1 MTEKSDEQKKPRL
14 ELKKTFDAGKIKQSF
29 SHGRSRSVSV
39 EVKKKR
45 FFAEKNIIS
54 SEESKQKYSNLDDDN
69 RTNNSNVEN
78 PSSKTSSEKIIKK
91 ESEASELKTNT
102 SPTERIE
109 TKDGKKKYQKNIPN
123 KELEQP
129 EEQNK
134 KLSNFK
140 LIKVPKKMEDRR
152 KGKLTISEALDD
164 NNEKVRSLA
173 AVKRAREKAKL
184 RLNQVSEPKDLQKEK
199 KKRDIIIPDF
209 IAVNE
214 LGSRLAEKNSDVIKV
229 LMKLGVMA
237 TINQTIDG
245 DTAELVVIEFGHT
258 PKRVSE
264 SDVEIGLSGEKDL
277 DDEMVSRAPVVT
289 IMGHVDHGKT
299 SLLDAIREKK
309 VTQSEAGGITQH
321 IGAYMVDSEKGKI
334 TFLDTPGHAAFS
346 QMRARGS
353 NITDLVVLVVAAD
366 DSVNDQT
373 VEAIN
378 HAKAAKCPIIVAI
391 NKIDLPNAN
400 ITKVENDLMNHGI
413 VSEKMGGENLVVEV
427 SAKSKL
433 GIDNLIDCIHLQSEL
448 LELKANPDR
457 DASGVVIESKVET
470 GRGPVISVLVQ
481 KGTLKVGDIV
491 IAGKEWGKVRALSD
505 DEGKRVMLAVPS
517 NPIEILGLS
526 GAPSAGDEFVVV
538 ENESRAREVTQ
549 YRDRL
554 IRLKENSS
562 VKRGTVEQMISSASE
577 TVEKNLPILI
587 KADVHG
593 SKEALEQSINKLK
606 NEEIKIKILHSGVG
620 EINESDVS
628 LASASNALIVGFNV
642 KTNVQARNLSKR
654 EGVTIKYYS
663 IIYEVIDEVKRM
675 LDSEL
680 EPDLNEKIIGNVEI
694 RKVFNISKSSSI
706 AGCFVQEG
714 KVTNNCKVKIIRE
727 NEEIYKS
734 EIDSLRREKDEV
746 KEVSSGTECGVRIKN
761 FNEFKEGDILECY
774 LVSENTK

>member
-1 MTEKSDEQKKPRL
+1 
-14 ELKKTFDAGKIKQSF
+14 
-29 SHGRSRSVSV
+29 
-39 EVKKKR
+39 
-45 FFAEKNIIS
+45 
-54 SEESKQKYSNLDDDN
+54 
-69 RTNNSNVEN
+69 
-78 PSSKTSSEKIIKK
+78 
-91 ESEASELKTNT
+91 
-102 SPTERIE
+102 
-109 TKDGKKKYQKNIPN
+109 
-123 KELEQP
+123 
-129 EEQNK
+129 
-134 KLSNFK
+134 
-140 LIKVPKKMEDRR
+140 
-152 KGKLTISEALDD
+152 
-164 NNEKVRSLA
+164 
-173 AVKRAREKAKL
+173 
-184 RLNQVSEPKDLQKEK
+184 
-199 KKRDIIIPDF
+199 
-209 IAVNE
+209 
-214 LGSRLAEKNSDVIKV
+214 
-229 LMKLGVMA
+229 
-237 TINQTIDG
+237 
-245 DTAELVVIEFGHT
+245 
-258 PKRVSE
+258 
-264 SDVEIGLSGEKDL
+264 
-277 DDEMVSRAPVVT
+277 
-289 IMGHVDHGKT
+289 
-299 SLLDAIREKK
+299 
-309 VTQSEAGGITQH
+309 
-321 IGAYMVDSEKGKI
+321 
-334 TFLDTPGHAAFS
+334 
-346 QMRARGS
+346 MRARGS

-373 VEAIN
+373 IEAIN

-505 DEGKRVMLAVPS
+505 DEGKRVMSAVPS
-517 NPIEILGLS
+517 YPIEILGLS

-562 VKRGTVEQMISSASE
+562 VKRGTVEQMISNASE

-680 EPDLNEKIIGNVEI
+680 EPDQSEKIIGNVEI

>member
-1 MTEKSDEQKKPRL
+1 
-14 ELKKTFDAGKIKQSF
+14 
-29 SHGRSRSVSV
+29 
-39 EVKKKR
+39 
-45 FFAEKNIIS
+45 
-54 SEESKQKYSNLDDDN
+54 
-69 RTNNSNVEN
+69 
-78 PSSKTSSEKIIKK
+78 
-91 ESEASELKTNT
+91 
-102 SPTERIE
+102 
-109 TKDGKKKYQKNIPN
+109 
-123 KELEQP
+123 
-129 EEQNK
+129 
-134 KLSNFK
+134 
-140 LIKVPKKMEDRR
+140 
-152 KGKLTISEALDD
+152 
-164 NNEKVRSLA
+164 
-173 AVKRAREKAKL
+173 
-184 RLNQVSEPKDLQKEK
+184 
-199 KKRDIIIPDF
+199 
-209 IAVNE
+209 
-214 LGSRLAEKNSDVIKV
+214 
-229 LMKLGVMA
+229 
-237 TINQTIDG
+237 
-245 DTAELVVIEFGHT
+245 
-258 PKRVSE
+258 
-264 SDVEIGLSGEKDL
+264 
-277 DDEMVSRAPVVT
+277 MVSRAPVVT

-299 SLLDAIREKK
+299 SLLDAIREK

-373 VEAIN
+373 IEAIN

-517 NPIEILGLS
+517 YPIEILGLS

-562 VKRGTVEQMISSASE
+562 VKRGTVEQMISNASE

-706 AGCFVQEG
+706 AGCFVKEG
-714 KVTNNCKVKIIRE
+714 KVTNNCKVRIIRE

-746 KEVSSGTECGVRIKN
+746 KEVSSGTECGIRIKN